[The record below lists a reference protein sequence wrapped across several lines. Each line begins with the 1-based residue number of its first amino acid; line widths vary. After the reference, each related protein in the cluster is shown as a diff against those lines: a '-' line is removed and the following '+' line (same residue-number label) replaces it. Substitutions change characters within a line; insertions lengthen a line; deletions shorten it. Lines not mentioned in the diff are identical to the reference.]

1 MNRVQSAYIREIS
14 SLALERYLYNKVCP
28 TVEQVEIQIREL
40 QSIYTKVGQSIMTGQ
55 VADRFSPFKESS
67 LEDIQSTINE
77 PVIDLTVLRKVIIQ
91 SYKDLIN
98 LQYGWDRDY
107 KYIESILKTINE
119 KITFL
124 LFEEGNS
131 EGFFESFIDRFE
143 TLSLVNQIDTTCF
156 VNTSSGFVSMG
167 YKSGLSPKIDISGST
182 TSVAFIGN
190 RGSGTLSLPLITQ
203 SGSRL
208 SYILSESRQ
217 GYIATGQTSS
227 PTDSATAT
235 INIQLPN
242 VVNASRIE
250 IERIRRE
257 YGSTLIRCFISSN
270 GIDFL
275 DLGTQSYNDNAIFS
289 FPSKEIK
296 EINLL
301 IIKQTYDA
309 FSTESGVYEFFLD
322 MKEVK
327 MFNDL
332 DVFDQNKNGFKSV
345 NYSSLSNFN
354 KAALEVC
361 DVTSDSTSIDY
372 FLNGIQVTPVNKEG
386 SYPKVIE
393 FNPSRVETNLTIG
406 TAIQEGLSKTRVIN
420 TFGMTRFPFSDSK
433 VWCINLNLPKNNL
446 KKVSVYRNWRELS
459 ESENVEPWI
468 VSGSLLKAYVKIDEV
483 WTLKTIERRRS
494 TTVVPGAVS
503 EFDLR
508 SKDPLYPSNMKLSAE
523 GYKYGS
529 GYIGIR
535 PYPERREICEKI
547 LTQAM
552 TLNEL
557 TLDLDNKFY
566 ITDYLE
572 NPTEPYVN
580 ILVGELES
588 RATIESK
595 VFHVVA
601 EYTTDG
607 INSIELTA
615 RFNSRE
621 EGLSPLL
628 ISYSIKVGN

>member
-1 MNRVQSAYIREIS
+1 MNRLESLYIKEIS

-40 QSIYTKVGQSIMTGQ
+40 QSIYKKIGRSPLTGQ
-55 VADRFSPFKESS
+55 VRDRFSPFKKSS

-77 PVIDLTVLRKVIIQ
+77 PIIDLTVLRKVIIDG
-91 SYKDLIN
+91 YRDLIN
-98 LQYGWDRDY
+98 LQYEWDRDS

-143 TLSLVNQIDTTCF
+143 TLSLVNQVDTSCF
-156 VNTSSGFVSMG
+156 VNTSSGFVSLG
-167 YKSGLSPKIDISGST
+167 YGGLSPKIDISGSI
-182 TSVAFIGN
+182 TSIAFVGN
-190 RGSGTLSLPLITQ
+190 RGTGSLSLPLIAQ

-208 SYILSESRQ
+208 SYILNSSRQ

-227 PTDSATAT
+227 PIDSASAT
-235 INIQLPN
+235 INIQLPGVFN
-242 VVNASRIE
+242 VSRVE

-257 YGSTLIRCFISSN
+257 YGSTSIRCFVSSD
-270 GIDFL
+270 GIDFI
-275 DLGTQSYNDNAIFS
+275 DMGSQSYSDNAIFS
-289 FPSKEIK
+289 FGSQEVK

-301 IIKQTYDA
+301 IFKPTYDA
-309 FSTESGVYEFFLD
+309 YSTESGLYEFFLD

-327 MFNDL
+327 LFNTST
-332 DVFDQNKNGFKSV
+332 FDQNKNTFKSV
-345 NYSSLSNFN
+345 SYTSLNNFN

-361 DVTSDSTSIDY
+361 EVTSESTSIDY

-386 SYPKVIE
+386 SYPKVIQ
-393 FNPSRVETNLTIG
+393 FNPSRVETNLTTG
-406 TAIQEGLSKTRVIN
+406 TLIEEGILRTGVIN
-420 TFGMTRFPFSDSK
+420 TFGMARFPFTDSK
-433 VWCINLNLPKNNL
+433 VWCINLNLPKSNL

-459 ESENVEPWI
+459 INEDVEPWA
-468 VSGSLLKAYVKIDEV
+468 VSGTFLKAYVKIDEV

-494 TTVVPGAVS
+494 TTVLGGATS

-508 SKDPLYPSNMKLSAE
+508 SKDPLFPSNMKLMAE
-523 GYKYGS
+523 GYRYGA
-529 GYIGIR
+529 GYIGIK
-535 PYPERREICEKI
+535 PYPESREICEKV

-580 ILVGELES
+580 ILVGEAES

-595 VFHVVA
+595 VFYVVA

-615 RFNSRE
+615 KFNSRE

>member
-1 MNRVQSAYIREIS
+1 MNRLQSSYIREVS
-14 SLALERYLYNKVCP
+14 SLALEKYLYNKVCP

-40 QSIYTKVGQSIMTGQ
+40 QSIYKKIGQSTMTGQ
-55 VADRFSPFKESS
+55 VADRFSPFKQSS

-77 PVIDLTVLRKVIIQ
+77 PIIDLTVLRKVIIA
-91 SYKDLIN
+91 SYRDLIN
-98 LQYGWDRDY
+98 LQYQWDRDS

-143 TLSLVNQIDTTCF
+143 TLSLVNQTDTTCL

-167 YKSGLSPKIDISGST
+167 YGGLSPKINIGGSATSISF
-182 TSVAFIGN
+182 VGN
-190 RGSGTLSLPLITQ
+190 RGSGTLSLPLVAQ

-208 SYILSESRQ
+208 SYILNESRQ
-217 GYIATGQTSS
+217 GYIASGQTSS

-275 DLGTQSYNDNAIFS
+275 DLSTQSYNDNAIFS
-289 FPSKEIK
+289 FPSQEIK

-309 FSTESGVYEFFLD
+309 YSTESGVYEFFLD

-327 MFNDL
+327 LFDTSA
-332 DVFDQNKNGFKSV
+332 FDQTKDAFKSV
-345 NYSSLSNFN
+345 NYTSLSNFN

-361 DVTSDSTSIDY
+361 EVTSDSTSIDY

-393 FNPSRVETNLTIG
+393 FNPSRVETNGTIG
-406 TAIQEGLSKTRVIN
+406 TLIQEDLSKTKVIN
-420 TFGMTRFPFSDSK
+420 TFGMERFPFTDSK
-433 VWCINLNLPKNNL
+433 VWCINLNLPKSNL
-446 KKVSVYRNWRELS
+446 KKVSVYRDWRELARS
-459 ESENVEPWI
+459 QDVEPWV
-468 VSGSLLKAYVKIDEV
+468 VSGASLKAYVKIDEV
-483 WTLKTIERRRS
+483 WTLKVIERRRS
-494 TTVVPGAVS
+494 TTVLPGATS
-503 EFDLR
+503 EFDLK
-508 SKDPLYPSNMKLSAE
+508 SKDPLYPSNMKLLAE
-523 GYKYGS
+523 GYEYGS
-529 GYIGIR
+529 GYIGMR
-535 PYPERREICEKI
+535 PYPDRREICEKI

-557 TLDLDNKFY
+557 TLNLDSKFY
-566 ITDYLE
+566 VTDYLE
-572 NPTEPYVN
+572 DATEPYVN
-580 ILVGELES
+580 ILVGEPES

-607 INSIELTA
+607 INSIELSA